1 MAGAAR
7 SRKGQSR
14 PNARG
19 QTVVVEWRSGW
30 VKKNWAQFKGGTGAI
45 RVNSV
50 QWKSTV

>member
-7 SRKGQSR
+7 GREGQSR

-19 QTVVVEWRSGW
+19 QTVVVERCSGL
-30 VKKNWAQFKGGTGAI
+30 VKKLGPVQGGTGAI